1 MEIELYTMKYI
12 RERSTIPVPE
22 VFAFDSTVD
31 NPIGSPYVFMKCVK
45 GNAITDLTS
54 WSEIPVER
62 VAKMHTAIAKF
73 QVLLPTV
80 Y

>member
-1 MEIELYTMKYI
+1 MKYI
-12 RERSTIPVPE
+12 REHSTILVPE

-31 NPIGSPYVFMKCVK
+31 NPIGSPYMFMECVK

-54 WSEIPVER
+54 WSEIHVER
-62 VAKMHTAIAKF
+62 VAKTHTAIAKF

-80 Y
+80 